1 MGFNIFSRS
10 LYPRP
15 LGGGEWEFVSRF
27 LKSGM
32 TVFDIGANQGLCT
45 ILAAARVGS
54 EGKVIAF
61 EPAPTECRK
70 LRANLRL
77 NRCQNV
83 IVEPMAL
90 GSREGVTDF
99 HLCLDHQGSF
109 SSIRR
114 QAPDVTARTE
124 LIKVP
129 ITTLDCYIQ
138 RAPTPSLHL
147 MKIDAEGAELDIL
160 KGAAWTLANL
170 RPVMINELAEVRTR
184 QWGYPASEIY
194 SWLAARGYRWF
205 EPTSEG
211 GLRAAPKKECYEP
224 EENLVAVPDELVK
237 QIVPRSCNQGTA
249 PMDRA

>member
-1 MGFNIFSRS
+1 MGFNVFSRN
-10 LYPRP
+10 LHPRP

-27 LKSGM
+27 LKSEM
-32 TVFDIGANQGLCT
+32 TVFDIGANQGFCT
-45 ILAAARVGS
+45 LLAAARVGS

-77 NRCQNV
+77 NRFRNV
-83 IVEPMAL
+83 LVEPIAL

-129 ITTLDCYIQ
+129 ITTLDCYVQ
-138 RAPTPSLHL
+138 RAPLSSLHL
-147 MKIDAEGAELDIL
+147 IKIDAEGGELDIL
-160 KGAAWTLANL
+160 KGATGTLSSL
-170 RPVMINELAEVRTR
+170 RPVIIAELAEVRTR
-184 QWGYPASEIY
+184 QWGYAASEIY
-194 SWLAARGYRWF
+194 SLVADHGYQWF
-205 EPTSEG
+205 QTTSEG

-224 EENLVAVPDELVK
+224 EQNLVAVPNERSGLV
-237 QIVPRSCNQGTA
+237 VESETGESEHV
-249 PMDRA
+249 